1 MAVWAA
7 YRFHHPTCGATPPS
21 GSVRILRRSLKDF
34 SGEQLVAV
42 IHWFHDS
49 DDSTCSFMRG
59 KKLTGLDNIM
69 RIEALPKRVEAAS
82 KPWHRAQAAG
92 GTVIDTEG
100 NVEPIKPQKPAGKR
114 SDSFES
120 AVSTYDLAQRLRAE
134 EEAHHGF
141 GS

>member
-49 DDSTCSFMRG
+49 DDSTCDFMRRR
-59 KKLTGLDNIM
+59 KLTGLDNIL
-69 RIEALPKRVEAAS
+69 RVEALPKRVEAAGES
-82 KPWHRAQAAG
+82 WRRAAG
-92 GTVIDTEG
+92 GTVIDPEG
-100 NVEPIKPQKPAGKR
+100 NVEPIKPQNPAGKR
-114 SDSFES
+114 PDSFQS

-134 EEAHHGF
+134 EEARHGF
-141 GS
+141 DG